1 MTVASIYR
9 PPRIPTRAVSVTR
22 RERGRGASKHVT
34 VRVAGEVDASNAKR
48 FADAVC
54 QAAGGAGRI
63 TVDLTALDF
72 MALDGV
78 AALHAINARMMS
90 AGTVWQTVPSDAVS
104 RVLRLCDPEHL
115 IPVGPSAQPL
125 LRLVTPA

>member
-1 MTVASIYR
+1 
-9 PPRIPTRAVSVTR
+9 
-22 RERGRGASKHVT
+22 
-34 VRVAGEVDASNAKR
+34 
-48 FADAVC
+48 
-54 QAAGGAGRI
+54 
-63 TVDLTALDF
+63 
-72 MALDGV
+72 
-78 AALHAINARMMS
+78 LHAINARMMS